1 MASKIVVIGAVGGR
15 IATVFEKLSKLH
27 SKNSFSLAIFV
38 GELFANPIGSS
49 SEEDEIVSA
58 LVAGKINV
66 PLPTYFTVGRRPL
79 PEKIVR
85 QLEASGGEIC
95 PNLYF
100 LGKRSTIKTSEGI
113 RIVALGGAVNSEI
126 TAGLS
131 KDKYLPFH
139 TEDDAKSLR
148 GANTADI
155 LITSYWP
162 SSIRTGS
169 KVPFSD
175 DIDEPPSE
183 HCVADLCTAL
193 KPRYHFS
200 TSDQIFYEREPF
212 FHLPTDDQPETKSI
226 TRFISLASFD
236 NPSKQKWL
244 YAFSLDPNAA
254 PPPTLPVGATA
265 SPIVQNPRKRQR
277 LPNQEQSY
285 SRFSQTDG
293 HHRTSKRARQPPPT
307 PAECFFCLSNPNLA
321 THLITSIATDTYL
334 TTAKGPLSKSTTFP
348 ALNCPAHILI
358 IPLTHS
364 PTLSSITD
372 PLSRPATYIEMQRY
386 RTALHSMLATHSKQ
400 ALGAVTWEVS
410 RAGGIHIHW
419 QFLPVP
425 ADLIARGLV
434 EAAFKV
440 EAENAKYPTFKLKE
454 IGDGVSETE
463 DFFRVWI
470 WKPGESGR
478 NADGGEEGSPDDAAT
493 GGGDVPGREKSL
505 VLPLSANFRFDLQF
519 GRRVMAKLLGLE
531 DRINWK
537 DCAESEA
544 EEVAGAETF
553 KKAFKE
559 FDFSLK
565 E

>member
-1 MASKIVVIGAVGGR
+1 M
-15 IATVFEKLSKLH
+15 FEKLSKLH
-27 SKNSFSLAIFV
+27 LKNSFSLAIIV
-38 GELFANPIGSS
+38 GELFADPVESS

-58 LVAGKINV
+58 LVDCKITV
-66 PLPTYFTVGRRPL
+66 PLPTYFTVGRRSL
-79 PEKIVR
+79 PEKIVQ
-85 QLEASGGEIC
+85 QLETSGGEVC

-113 RIVALGGAVNSEI
+113 RIVALGGAATSDI

-162 SSIRTGS
+162 SSIRSGS
-169 KVPFSD
+169 KVTFPD
-175 DIDEPPSE
+175 DVKEPSSE
-183 HCVADLCTAL
+183 PCVADLCSAL

-212 FHLPTDDQPETKSI
+212 FHLPTEDQPETKSI
-226 TRFISLASFD
+226 TRFISLAAFE

-254 PPPTLPVGATA
+254 PPLTLPVGATA
-265 SPIVQNPRKRQR
+265 SPFLQNSRKRQR

-293 HHRTSKRARQPPPT
+293 NHRASKRARQPPPT

-321 THLITSIATDTYL
+321 THLITSIANDTYL
-334 TTAKGPLSKSTTFP
+334 TTAKGPLSRATTFP
-348 ALNCPAHILI
+348 SLGCPAHILI

-364 PTLSSITD
+364 PTLDSIADVSSRT
-372 PLSRPATYIEMQRY
+372 ATYNEMQRY
-386 RTALHSMLATHSKQ
+386 RKALHSMLVTRSKQ
-400 ALGAVTWEVS
+400 ELGAVTWEVS

-419 QFLPVP
+419 QFMPVP
-425 ADLIARGLV
+425 TDLITRGLV

-440 EAENAKYPTFKLKE
+440 DAENAQYPTFKVKE
-454 IGDGVSETE
+454 IGDGADEKE
-463 DFFRVWI
+463 DYFRVWI
-470 WKPGESGR
+470 WKPGESDS
-478 NADGGEEGSPDDAAT
+478 DGAGGDDAT
-493 GGGDVPGREKSL
+493 GSGEAAGREKSL
-505 VLPLSANFRFDLQF
+505 VLPLSSNFRFDLQF
-519 GRRVMAKLLGLE
+519 GRRVMAKLLRLE
-531 DRINWK
+531 DRLNWK
-537 DCAESEA
+537 DCLQSEA
-544 EEVAGAETF
+544 EEGADAEAF

-559 FDFSLK
+559 FDFSLD